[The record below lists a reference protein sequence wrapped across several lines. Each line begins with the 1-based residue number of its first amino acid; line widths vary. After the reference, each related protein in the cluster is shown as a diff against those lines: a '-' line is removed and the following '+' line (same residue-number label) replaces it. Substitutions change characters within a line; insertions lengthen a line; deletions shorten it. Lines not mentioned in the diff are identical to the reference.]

1 MWRGPAARR
10 ALSLSCRS
18 HETVGVSLE
27 SLAAHPLVGLLA
39 FVGGA
44 ALLYRVGRGVLR
56 LGLAA
61 AETAA
66 VNGLVEISIRHGDL
80 TGLAERRA
88 AARLVRRT
96 RVRAGLFLL
105 LWLALLVVPLFAG
118 VARLVYAACA
128 LLWLLPREPIR
139 LTPSPKAASLE
150 EAPSAA
156 RDRADTLPTL
166 PSNRPGE
173 RA

>member
-1 MWRGPAARR
+1 VCR
-10 ALSLSCRS
+10 ALSLSPS
-18 HETVGVSLE
+18 SGETVGVNLE
-27 SLAAHPLVGLLA
+27 ALAAHPLVGLLA
-39 FVGGA
+39 LIGGA

-66 VNGLVEISIRHGDL
+66 VSGLVEVSIRHGDL
-80 TGLAERRA
+80 TGLAERKA
-88 AARLVRRT
+88 AARLIRRT

-105 LWLALLVVPLFAG
+105 LWLALLVVPLVAG

-128 LLWLLPREPIR
+128 LVWLLPREPIR
-139 LTPSPKAASLE
+139 LTPSPKAASLG
-150 EAPSAA
+150 EAPSSA
-156 RDRADTLPTL
+156 RDQADSLPTF

>member
-1 MWRGPAARR
+1 
-10 ALSLSCRS
+10 
-18 HETVGVSLE
+18 VNLE

-39 FVGGA
+39 VVGGA

-66 VNGLVEISIRHGDL
+66 VNGLVEISLRHGDL

-88 AARLVRRT
+88 AAQLVRRT
-96 RVRAGLFLL
+96 RIRAGLFLA
-105 LWLALLVVPLFAG
+105 LWLALLVVPLIAG

-128 LLWLLPREPIR
+128 LLWLLPKEPIR
-139 LTPSPKAASLE
+139 LTPSPNAASLG
-150 EAPSAA
+150 EAPASAP
-156 RDRADTLPTL
+156 DQADSFPTL
-166 PSNRPGE
+166 PSNQPGD
-173 RA
+173 RV